1 MYLYCRGFA
10 VAVIVLDLKYEQ
22 VHGQKDVVLYQ
33 CLMAPREVSS
43 SGPTILL
50 YKYHLIIVA
59 GKLST
64 AAGNF

>member
-10 VAVIVLDLKYEQ
+10 VAVIVLDLKYKQ

-43 SGPTILL
+43 SGLTILFYNL
-50 YKYHLIIVA
+50 TIVA
-59 GKLST
+59 GKLSI
-64 AAGNF
+64 AAGNFW